1 MKNIF
6 AVKMSAVAVAIT
18 LVMGCSS
25 LNTSDAPAVSP
36 EGMQLK
42 KSTRSTIAYKKEGV
56 NFADYNK
63 VEISPSFVAFK
74 KNWQRDYNRSEISL
88 SERVSSKDLLRI
100 KTDVASLFDETFKVE
115 FSKSSDFSIVN
126 NAGGK
131 TLLIKPSVI
140 NLDVSAPDLKS
151 AGLTKQY
158 VAETGE
164 ATLFLEI
171 YDSVSGEILARVI
184 DEQTVGDDGY
194 VQWATKVSNRAD
206 AKRTIQKWAKALR
219 TNFDKAHAK

>member
-1 MKNIF
+1 MKKLF
-6 AVKMSAVAVAIT
+6 AVKMSVIAVAAT
-18 LVMGCSS
+18 LAMGCSS
-25 LNTSDAPAVSP
+25 MNTSDAPAVSP

-42 KSTRSTIAYKKEGV
+42 KATRSTIAYKKEGI

-63 VEISPSFVAFK
+63 VEISPSVVAFK
-74 KNWQRDYNRSEISL
+74 KNWQRDYNRSERSL
-88 SERVSSKDLLRI
+88 SQRVSDKDVLRI
-100 KTDVASLFDETFKVE
+100 KADVAKLFDETFKAE
-115 FSKSSDFSIVN
+115 FSKSTDFSIASSSGV
-126 NAGGK
+126 K

-140 NLDVSAPDLKS
+140 NLDVNAPDLQS
-151 AGLTKQY
+151 AAFTKKY

-184 DEQTVGDDGY
+184 DNETVGDNGF

-206 AKRTIQKWAKALR
+206 AKRTIRKWAKALR
-219 TNFDKAHAK
+219 TNFDKTHAK